1 MKIEK
6 IKKLLLFSSILI
18 RSNSSENQTIEN
30 QNDDTTEFQ
39 LVESEYEYEEYEVY
53 DFVPTN
59 TNEVVPENQIEIFN
73 LEKGEYEIYEDK
85 KVVES
90 ETNEIK
96 KYEIEEIVP
105 EEYMTLKEI
114 GDFGE
119 HTIFEIQENRKKE
132 PKKSIFNEILRRF
145 V

>member
-1 MKIEK
+1 M
-6 IKKLLLFSSILI
+6 F
-18 RSNSSENQTIEN
+18 
-30 QNDDTTEFQ
+30 
-39 LVESEYEYEEYEVY
+39 
-53 DFVPTN
+53 
-59 TNEVVPENQIEIFN
+59 
-73 LEKGEYEIYEDK
+73 
-85 KVVES
+85 
-90 ETNEIK
+90 